1 MKNVTKETYSNSSFV
16 QEKKPTS
23 FFDFIVMLFVAA
35 ILVIDFLSPFQCS
48 EIINPQFLY
57 LSILNVLMG
66 TFIYFNP
73 SIIENGFISV
83 FKKSMVVKTYLAFL
97 ILCALSIFA
106 ARNTNLSISRYF
118 NLLTALGLFANLS
131 ILLYKRKHLFYNIL
145 LIVGIATF
153 LQSFT
158 ELMNFMKVSKAENL
172 AAALTKFKGNT
183 GNINIFAASL
193 NVKIPFTLLGVL
205 LFSDWKKWFM
215 ATAFFFAT
223 IGVFLTSARASLI
236 SFILVIIIYMAIA
249 ITSKSLQKQR
259 ISNIIPVALLIIASL
274 FVANST
280 FKRMQHQQNLARY
293 ESVTNRLAT
302 LNTKDASVSS
312 RLFIWNNAKNITL
325 SNPLLGIG
333 LGNYLVESIAYDSIK
348 YNDGDASLHS
358 HNDFLEI
365 FAETGIVNG
374 LIFLAIFIFALI
386 ASIKKIFKKE
396 DSIEKYI
403 AVLTLM
409 VLIVYGIDSMF
420 NFPMFRPT
428 MMVFFSFFLALSVIN
443 IDGND
448 ETEKEHSS
456 PKILSI
462 SLLSVGILT
471 IAFSYFAFK
480 ASQLEYAL
488 RVDTQTG
495 VGTKITPEE
504 ILEKIPTFPNVFST
518 SEPFIEYV
526 GLYNLF
532 KKDYVNADKYLLE
545 ARKINVYTG
554 HPDFYQ
560 MAVEINRKNYD
571 EAIKYSK
578 TLSKI
583 QPRHFKYYNGAIDLA
598 VMRKNADEILYFHNE
613 FIKLRNESKVWAK
626 AATGLAQVN
635 YDYAK
640 TMEFIN
646 KGLELFPDDPG
657 LISARRIKV
666 QNHYYTLAQKYVAN
680 NQIQNAIAE
689 YNKALKEDPKD
700 MTTQQ
705 NLGVCY
711 IKLNQP
717 QQAIPYLN
725 NALTSPELKDGKTE
739 YLLGICYLNLQNKT
753 QGCKFMTIAT
763 EKKFPGAETILN
775 QQCK

>member
-16 QEKKPTS
+16 QEKKSTS

-35 ILVIDFLSPFQCS
+35 ILVIDFLPPFQCS

-73 SIIENGFISV
+73 SIIENGFVSV
-83 FKKSMVVKTYLAFL
+83 FKKSIVVKTYLAFL
-97 ILCALSIFA
+97 ILCALSVFA
-106 ARNTNLSISRYF
+106 ARNMNLSISRYF
-118 NLLTALGLFANLS
+118 NLLTALGLFANLA
-131 ILLYKRKHLFYNIL
+131 ILLYKRKHLFYNVL

-158 ELMNFMKVSKAENL
+158 ELMNFMKVSKAESL
-172 AAALTKFKGNT
+172 ATALTKFKGNT
-183 GNINIFAASL
+183 GNINILAASL
-193 NVKIPFTLLGVL
+193 NVKIPFTLMGVL

-215 ATAFFFAT
+215 ATAFFFAS

-236 SFILVIIIYMAIA
+236 SFILITIIYLVIA

-259 ISNIIPVALLIIASL
+259 ILNIVPIGVLIIASL
-274 FVANST
+274 FVANNT
-280 FKRMQHQQNLARY
+280 FKRMQRQQSLARY
-293 ESVTNRLAT
+293 ESVANRLAT
-302 LNTKDASVSS
+302 LNAKDASVSS
-312 RLFIWNNAKNITL
+312 RLFIWNNAKDITL
-325 SNPLLGIG
+325 SNPLLGLG
-333 LGNYLVESIAYDSIK
+333 LGNYLIESIAYDSIQ
-348 YNDGDASLHS
+348 YNNGDASLHS

-374 LIFLAIFIFALI
+374 LIFLSLFVLVLI
-386 ASIKKIFKKE
+386 TAIKKIYKKE

-409 VLIVYGIDSMF
+409 VLIVYGVDSMF

-443 IDGND
+443 TNDD
-448 ETEKEHSS
+448 ETEKENSS
-456 PKILSI
+456 TKILSI

-471 IAFSYFAFK
+471 IVFSYFAFK

-488 RVDTQTG
+488 RVDTQSG
-495 VGTKITPEE
+495 VGTKITPQE
-504 ILEKIPTFPNVFST
+504 ILDKIPTFPNVFST

-532 KKDYVNADKYLLE
+532 KKDYANADKYLLE
-545 ARKINVYTG
+545 ARKINDYTG
-554 HPDFYQ
+554 HPDFYK

-578 TLSKI
+578 RLSKI

-598 VMRKNADEILYFHNE
+598 VMRKNADEIFYFHNE
-613 FIKLRNESKVWAK
+613 FIKLRNEAQVWAK
-626 AATGLAQVN
+626 AATGLTQVN

-646 KGLELFPDDPG
+646 KGLKLFPDDPG

-666 QNHYYTLAQKYVAN
+666 QNNYYTLAQKYVGN
-680 NQIQNAIAE
+680 NQIPNAIAE

-717 QQAIPYLN
+717 KMAIPYLN
-725 NALTSPELKDGKTE
+725 KALTSPDLKDGKTE
-739 YLLGICYLNLQNKT
+739 YLLGICYINLQNKA
-753 QGCKFMTIAT
+753 QGCKFMTIAA
-763 EKKFPGAETILN
+763 EKKFQGADAILN